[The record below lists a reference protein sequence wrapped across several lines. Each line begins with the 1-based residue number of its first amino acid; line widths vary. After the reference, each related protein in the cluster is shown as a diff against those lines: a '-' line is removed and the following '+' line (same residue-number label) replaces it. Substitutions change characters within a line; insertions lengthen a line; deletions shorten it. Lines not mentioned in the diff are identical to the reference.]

1 MNEDI
6 SRKLGQLKINISA
19 LGSLAEFYDG
29 LMERRLINKEEVDET
44 KLKIKYAKEQ
54 MMGLSLKN
62 KKMLLSIEK
71 EEMP

>member
-19 LGSLAEFYDG
+19 LGLLAEFYDG